1 MNTAIAD
8 EVVEYLKV
16 LPQHLQRR
24 VLNLARVLAKTNI
37 KGTPGLDLIGFA
49 GAIPADDLQLMRDA
63 IQQDCE
69 RIDVDGW

>member
-16 LPQHLQRR
+16 LPQHLQQR
-24 VLNLARVLAKTNI
+24 VLNIVRGLAKTSI
-37 KGTPGLDLIGFA
+37 KGTPGIKLIRFTGS
-49 GAIPADDLQLMRDA
+49 IPAEDLQLMYDA

-69 RIDVDGW
+69 RIDIDGW